1 MGLLQWNKV
10 FKLGEDEVLR
20 PPVVAL
26 IKHVHKGKCSED
38 KLSAFRNIW
47 KSDITVSVT
56 APTDI

>member
-26 IKHVHKGKCSED
+26 KIRFPIARKQNMLSGTLNWHV
-38 KLSAFRNIW
+38 
-47 KSDITVSVT
+47 
-56 APTDI
+56 